1 MLEYGEEN
9 MTMMVK
15 PKFEDMIMPIALYVS
30 ERDEMTVIIVILV
43 IIVIHKLN
51 KSTDLHQLT
60 YSA

>member
-30 ERDEMTVIIVILV
+30 ERDDVYI
-43 IIVIHKLN
+43 K
-51 KSTDLHQLT
+51 
-60 YSA
+60 